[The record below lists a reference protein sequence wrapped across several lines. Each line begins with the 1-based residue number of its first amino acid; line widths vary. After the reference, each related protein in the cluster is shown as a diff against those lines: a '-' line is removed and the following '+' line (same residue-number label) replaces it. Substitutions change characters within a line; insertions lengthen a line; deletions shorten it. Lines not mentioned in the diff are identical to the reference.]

1 MSVAIVNYGM
11 GNLRSVQNAFAALGE
26 RSEIVDDPS
35 VIAASK
41 RVVLPG
47 VGSFARAMENI
58 RRRKLD
64 TAIHEAVGAGAAL
77 LGICLGMQL
86 LASEGDEDGP
96 SAGLDLVPGRVVR
109 MRPSEGIKIPHIGF
123 NALDCRPGH
132 GGLFDGLER
141 ESDFY
146 FLHSFCFVPLQAASV
161 IGTTN
166 YGGEVVCAVR
176 SRNVLGVQFHPEKS
190 QSNGLRLL
198 RNFLDCFQ
206 PMPRSRDG

>member
-26 RSEIVDDPS
+26 RGEIVDDPQA
-35 VIAASK
+35 IAASK

-64 TAIHEAVGAGAAL
+64 AAIREAVDAGGAL

-109 MRPSEGIKIPHIGF
+109 MQPSEGIKIPHIGF
-123 NALDCRPGH
+123 NALSSRGGH
-132 GGLFDGLER
+132 GGLFDGLEAD
-141 ESDFY
+141 SDFY
-146 FLHSFCFVPLQAASV
+146 FLHSFRFVARDATSV
-161 IGTTN
+161 IGTSD
-166 YGGEVVCAVR
+166 YGGEFVCAIR
-176 SRNVLGVQFHPEKS
+176 HRNVVGVQFHPEKS
-190 QSNGLRLL
+190 QSNGLKLL
-198 RNFLDCFQ
+198 RNFLDRF
-206 PMPRSRDG
+206 

>member
-26 RSEIVDDPS
+26 AGEIVDDPRA
-35 VIAASK
+35 IAASK

-58 RRRKLD
+58 RRRRLD
-64 TAIHEAVGAGAAL
+64 AAIHEAVDAGAAL

-86 LASEGDEDGP
+86 LASVGDEDGP

-109 MRPSEGIKIPHIGF
+109 MRPPEGFKIPHIGF
-123 NALDCRPGH
+123 NTLNCRLGH
-132 GGLFDGLER
+132 GGLFDGLEG

-146 FLHSFCFVPLQAASV
+146 FLHSYCFQPRDTEAV
-161 IGTTN
+161 IGTSQ

-176 SRNVLGVQFHPEKS
+176 SRKVLGVQFHPEKS

-198 RNFLDCFQ
+198 RNFLDRF
-206 PMPRSRDG
+206 